1 MEARKIWLDMDGTI
15 ADLYGVPDWLPKL
28 QASNPEPYA
37 VAKPLV
43 NMSVLARLLNNRQ
56 KDGFQICII
65 TALSKN
71 STPEYDEKVK
81 QAKLAWLRQHL
92 ASVQFDEIRFVPY
105 TFVKNEANTGDD
117 ILFDDEVRHLL
128 AWTGLAIH
136 AENILSALK
145 KPRPQRVRDTLGQW

>member
-37 VAKPLV
+37 IAKPLV
-43 NMSVLARLLNNRQ
+43 NMNVLARLLNNRQ

-105 TFVKNEANTGDD
+105 TFVKNEANAGDD
-117 ILFDDEVRHLL
+117 ILFDDETRHLR

>member
-37 VAKPLV
+37 IAKPLV
-43 NMSVLARLLNNRQ
+43 NMNVLARLLNNRQ

-117 ILFDDEVRHLL
+117 ILFDDEARHLL

>member
-37 VAKPLV
+37 IAKPLV

-117 ILFDDEVRHLL
+117 ILFDDEARHLL

>member
-37 VAKPLV
+37 IAKPLV

-105 TFVKNEANTGDD
+105 TFIKNEANTGDD
-117 ILFDDEVRHLL
+117 ILFDDESRHLL